1 MPKAIFGLPNHQEC
15 PCGDYVS
22 EPITGPQA
30 FGAATKDAIIHSP
43 SVSWSLLF
51 KKVKSAS

>member
-1 MPKAIFGLPNHQEC
+1 
-15 PCGDYVS
+15 VS